1 MIRMIKIMKFL
12 GNIYR
17 NSFENFANIDMKIV
31 NVTLNVKLLKV
42 PYSKDCNDC
51 DFCKFVV

>member
-1 MIRMIKIMKFL
+1 MIKIMKFL

-31 NVTLNVKLLKV
+31 NVTLNVKLLKA
-42 PYSKDCNDC
+42 PCGKGCRDC
-51 DFCKFVV
+51 DFCKFVVWG